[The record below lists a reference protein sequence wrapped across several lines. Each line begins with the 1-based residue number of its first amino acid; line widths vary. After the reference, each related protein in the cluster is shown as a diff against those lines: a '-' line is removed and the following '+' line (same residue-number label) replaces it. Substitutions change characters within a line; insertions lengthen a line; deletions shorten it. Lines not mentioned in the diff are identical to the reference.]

1 MVHNTM
7 HRIWVVLVFKP
18 TAQTKKTKKDRKKGE
33 KERKEKKTTKT
44 HYFVLLGTIHLTFFL
59 CD

>member
-1 MVHNTM
+1 M